1 MSRENVTM
9 ANTTKPLTNTEVRQ
23 AKPRDKEFNLA
34 DGNGL
39 YLRVKPNGSKLWL
52 FNYSRPFTKKRA
64 NLSLGVYPHIS
75 LADARAEAQSFKGL
89 LAKDI
94 DPKEFRIEQDRK
106 NSDACFNTF
115 EHVAGKWLKLKES
128 KVSKSY
134 YKKISSRLNL
144 HVFPNLG
151 KLPLHKVNAVDTIEI
166 LEPLAKQ
173 GKLETINNICGWI
186 NEIMVYAVN
195 TGLIHANPL
204 SGISKAFNTPKAVNL
219 PTLKP
224 EQLPELMS
232 TLNGA
237 SIKLVTRCLIEWQL
251 HTMVR
256 PAEAAGVRWDEISIE
271 KAQWEIPAERMKTSK
286 PHMIPLSPQSL
297 ILLDIL
303 KPISG
308 HREYVFPAD
317 RNPRKPANSQ
327 TANMALKRMG
337 FGGRLVS
344 HGLRALASTTL
355 NEQGFDPDV
364 IEAALAH
371 VDQNAIRAAYN
382 RAEYLERR
390 RVMMCWWSEHI
401 DQAATG
407 NLSLTG
413 SIKHLQAV

>member
-1 MSRENVTM
+1 M
-9 ANTTKPLTNTEVRQ
+9 ANTTKPLTNTEVKQ
-23 AKPRDKEFNLA
+23 AKPRDKEYNLA

-39 YLRVKPNGSKLWL
+39 CLRVKPNRAKLWI
-52 FNYSRPFTKKRA
+52 FNYSRPYTKKRA
-64 NLSLGVYPHIS
+64 NLGLGGFPNLS
-75 LADARAEAQSFKGL
+75 LADARAQAQNFKVL
-89 LAKDI
+89 LAKDV
-94 DPKEFRIEQDRK
+94 DPKDYRIEQARK
-106 NSDACFNTF
+106 DSKAHLNTF
-115 EHVAGKWLKLKES
+115 EHVATKWLKLKEA
-128 KVSKSY
+128 KVSQSY

-173 GKLETINNICGWI
+173 GKLETINNICGWV
-186 NEIMVYAVN
+186 NEIMVYSVN

-204 SGISKAFNTPKAVNL
+204 SGISKAFNSPKAVNL

-224 EQLPELMS
+224 EELPELMA

-256 PAEAAGVRWDEISIE
+256 PAEAAGARWDEISLD
-271 KAQWEIPAERMKTSK
+271 KAVWEIPAERMKKSRAHTV
-286 PHMIPLSPQSL
+286 PLSPHAL
-297 ILLDIL
+297 GILEVL

-308 HREYVFPAD
+308 HREFVFPAD
-317 RNPRKPANSQ
+317 RNPRNPANSQ

-355 NEQGFDPDV
+355 NEQGFDADV

-390 RVMMCWWSEHI
+390 RIMMQWWSERI
-401 DQAATG
+401 AEASVGSTSVTG
-407 NLSLTG
+407 RRGLKIISG
-413 SIKHLQAV
+413 SVC